1 MTRSP
6 ILAGL
11 CLALVAVTLGGCG
24 SGSESEVTRED
35 YLAEGD
41 AVCAEAQVESAEFA
55 QRGQEIESRRGTI
68 TDEELLQQA
77 ADLWDEQIQFAERFR
92 DRFADL
98 DAPPGDEARVRV
110 FLESIDDG
118 IGVGREIQ
126 NALADGEEP
135 SGQLVQSYT
144 SIAARGN
151 TLARAY
157 GFQVCGGSG

>member
-1 MTRSP
+1 MIR
-6 ILAGL
+6 AL
-11 CLALVAVTLGGCG
+11 CLALLAVTLGGCG
-24 SGSESEVTRED
+24 SEGDSEATRED

-41 AVCAEAQVESAEFA
+41 ALCAEAQAEAAEFA
-55 QRGQEIESRRGTI
+55 QRGQEIEGRRDTI
-68 TDEELLQQA
+68 TDAELLRQA
-77 ADLWDEQIQFAERFR
+77 ADLWDEQIEFAERFR

-98 DAPPGDEARVRV
+98 ESPPGDEARVRV

-126 NALADGEEP
+126 DVLADGKEP
-135 SGQLVQSYT
+135 SSELVQSYGR
-144 SIAARGN
+144 IAARGN